1 MSGKW
6 SQEIFTRKGE
16 LRNISRLRYWALPE
30 VLKEKYHFDKPYA
43 DSIANFL
50 LPMLALEPKDR
61 ANAGGM
67 SNSPFMSDTEGME
80 GVTLNIPCLSKGEGI
95 EGWATEIKKR

>member
-1 MSGKW
+1 
-6 SQEIFTRKGE
+6 
-16 LRNISRLRYWALPE
+16 
-30 VLKEKYHFDKPYA
+30 
-43 DSIANFL
+43 
-50 LPMLALEPKDR
+50 MLALEPKDR

-95 EGWATEIKKR
+95 EGWATETKKR